1 MKFYYCNGADANLAL
16 SSWSYFSDQ
25 LLPLL
30 SLSNPATT
38 LILLSVIYDVEAV
51 GGLPV
56 VLN

>member
-16 SSWSYFSDQ
+16 SSLSYFSDQ
-25 LLPLL
+25 LLPLPWL
-30 SLSNPATT
+30 LNYDKP